1 MAEENN
7 SKEEKKEENAK
18 SQDVTTGRGY
28 QRVHAPIGRMLLN
41 NLLGGIAWGFG
52 TVLGATIVVALLILL
67 LSKLNSVPIIGDFF
81 SNILQ
86 TIQQGSK

>member
-1 MAEENN
+1 MAEES
-7 SKEEKKEENAK
+7 SKEK
-18 SQDVTTGRGY
+18 SEVHSKNTDVTTGRGY
-28 QRVHAPIGRMLLN
+28 QRIHAPISRMLLN

-52 TVLGATIVVALLILL
+52 TVLGATLVVALVVLL
-67 LSKLNSVPIIGDFF
+67 LTKLNSVPIIGDFF

>member
-1 MAEENN
+1 MASEDN
-7 SKEEKKEENAK
+7 SKEEKKEDSAK
-18 SQDVTTGRGY
+18 SPDVTTGRGY
-28 QRVHAPIGRMLLN
+28 QRVHASIVRILLN

-52 TVLGATIVVALLILL
+52 TVLGATLVVALVVLL
-67 LSKLNSVPIIGDFF
+67 LTKLNSVPIIGDFF